1 MRTIFFY
8 CTILICWLV
17 WIPAGQAQLEVT
29 ATLDSTRMLIGDQVN
44 IRLDANM
51 PAGAKNL
58 IADLSVLEK
67 TEGLEIINSRQLWDT
82 ITSGGRVNFSKNIVI
97 TIFENGSFFIP
108 SIPFTADLNGQELSA
123 QTRELLMEIGT
134 VGSVVDESKG
144 TNPVD
149 TTSLAEIKPII
160 EEPFKLE
167 DIAPLLITLLLI
179 ALIGGLIYYFYQRSQ
194 KGGTLQKLP
203 PKITTPAHLTALQK
217 LKELKGA
224 QLWQQGDIKTYQ
236 TQLTFIVR
244 EYLENRYQIAAL
256 ESTTHE
262 IIKDLQPIRLSDE
275 WKGKLREML
284 ELADL
289 VKFAKA
295 SPPEETHER
304 LMGYAESFVETTKLV
319 PVDPAPEIAQKNN
332 NA

>member
-1 MRTIFFY
+1 MSKLYFY
-8 CTILICWLV
+8 CTILVCWLV

-58 IADLSVLEK
+58 IPDLSVLEK
-67 TEGLEIINSRQLWDT
+67 TDGLEIINSQQGWDSIST
-82 ITSGGRVNFSKNIVI
+82 AGRVNFSKKITI
-97 TIFENGSFFIP
+97 TIFEDGSFFIP
-108 SIPFTADLNGQELSA
+108 PIHFTADLNGQILTA
-123 QTRELLMEIGT
+123 QTRELLMEVGT
-134 VGSVVDESKG
+134 VIPVTDEENTSS
-144 TNPVD
+144 PAD
-149 TTSLAEIKPII
+149 TTTLAEIKPII
-160 EEPFKLE
+160 EEPFKFE
-167 DIAPLLITLLLI
+167 DIAPLLIVLLLI
-179 ALIGGLIYYFYQRSQ
+179 GLVAGSIYYFFRRATA
-194 KGGTLQKLP
+194 GETEQKLP
-203 PKITTPAHLTALQK
+203 PKIITPAHITALEK
-217 LKELKGA
+217 LKALKQA
-224 QLWQQGDIKTYQ
+224 QLWQQGDIKGYQ

-244 EYLENRYQIAAL
+244 EYLENRYQVAAL
-256 ESTTHE
+256 ESTTYE

-319 PVDPAPEIAQKNN
+319 PANPASELTQKNN
-332 NA
+332 NV